1 MRKKLA
7 PVIFVA
13 LLLAILVGAARSQ
26 TPHPGIVLFKQGN
39 YEGALATL
47 DRASKEKEFKT
58 NAEIFNYLGLS
69 QIKNG
74 DTKRARKSLEK
85 AVSLAPTNLDYRTNL
100 AFAYLLNRQLDKAQ
114 SATEAVLRLDPKH
127 VGAHYLHG
135 IANIWEGKI
144 DEAEADA
151 NRIIGLDPLY
161 CDAYILKSDVQI
173 ARLGAKTAKG
183 AEVRQEIGYLKS
195 AVEILERGISVC
207 AKGGN
212 VQPIESKYE
221 SAKAFHAYFAKEKS
235 PVTAGAAAIP
245 EPGVVPLKILS
256 KPKPGYTDSA
266 RSNNKQGTI
275 VLAILFGA
283 NGRIEGTLL
292 LNRLG
297 YGLDEQAM
305 SAARRMKFEPKT
317 VNGKP
322 VPVVKMVEY
331 SFAIY

>member
-1 MRKKLA
+1 MA
-7 PVIFVA
+7 
-13 LLLAILVGAARSQ
+13 S
-26 TPHPGIVLFKQGN
+26 
-39 YEGALATL
+39 L

-69 QIKNG
+69 QVKND
-74 DTKRARKSLEK
+74 DTKKARKSFEK
-85 AVSLAPTNLDYRTNL
+85 AVSLAPTNLDYQVNL
-100 AFAYLLNRQLDKAQ
+100 AFAYLLNRQLDKSQ

-127 VGAHYLHG
+127 VGAHYLHE

-144 DEAEADA
+144 DEAEVDAD
-151 NRIIGLDPLY
+151 RIIGLDPLY

-183 AEVRQEIGYLKS
+183 AAVRQEIGYLKS
-195 AVEILERGISVC
+195 AVEILERGISAC

-221 SAKAFHAYFAKEKS
+221 SAKAFHAYFANERS
-235 PVTAGAAAIP
+235 PVTPADAARP

-256 KPKPGYTDSA
+256 HPKPGYTDSA
-266 RSNNKQGTI
+266 RTKGRHGTVALA
-275 VLAILFGA
+275 VLFAA

-305 SAARRMKFEPKT
+305 SAARRIKFEPKM
-317 VNGKP
+317 VGGKP
-322 VPVVKMVEY
+322 VSVVKMVEY

>member
-1 MRKKLA
+1 
-7 PVIFVA
+7 
-13 LLLAILVGAARSQ
+13 
-26 TPHPGIVLFKQGN
+26 
-39 YEGALATL
+39 
-47 DRASKEKEFKT
+47 
-58 NAEIFNYLGLS
+58 
-69 QIKNG
+69 
-74 DTKRARKSLEK
+74 LEK
-85 AVSLAPTNLDYRTNL
+85 AVSLAPTNLDYRVNL

-127 VGAHYLHG
+127 VGANYLHG

-144 DEAEADA
+144 DEAETDAD
-151 NRIIGLDPLY
+151 RIIGLDPLY

-183 AEVRQEIGYLKS
+183 AAVEQEIGYLKS

-221 SAKAFHAYFAKEKS
+221 STKAFHAYFANERS
-235 PVTAGAAAIP
+235 PVTPGDAATP
-245 EPGVVPLKILS
+245 EPGVLPLKILS

-266 RSNNKQGTI
+266 RTNGKQGTI
-275 VLAILFGA
+275 VLAVLFGA
-283 NGRIEGTLL
+283 NGRIEATLVL
-292 LNRLG
+292 KRLG

-305 SAARRMKFEPKT
+305 SAARRIKFEPKT
-317 VNGKP
+317 VDGKP